1 MSPSGILDAI
11 SGETSASG
19 QSLAA
24 WGIAWA
30 RVLPTALAVP
40 AFGLGFLPL
49 ALRAAMG
56 FGLAV
61 AVAPALSEAH
71 FPAGV
76 PWPMLVVGEAARGV
90 PVAIVAATALWAA
103 SVAGGVTDAALRAK
117 VLGVAVPLGGDG
129 TPFAVLLGL
138 AAAILFLDGG
148 GAARIATRLGDP
160 ALETAGPLAA
170 AVRDLAS
177 GIEIGASI
185 GAPLLAVAVVIDIAV
200 GLASREFGALRLEA
214 IAAPLRALAVLVAGA
229 VFFERM
235 AEGIALVGGT
245 RP

>member
-1 MSPSGILDAI
+1 MSSSGILDAI
-11 SGETSASG
+11 SSETSASG
-19 QSLAA
+19 QSLVA

-30 RVLPTALAVP
+30 RLLPTAFAVP

-49 ALRAAMG
+49 GLRAAMG
-56 FGLAV
+56 LGLAV
-61 AVAPALSEAH
+61 AVAPAVSAAGL
-71 FPAGV
+71 PASV

-103 SVAGGVTDAALRAK
+103 SVAGGVTDAALGTKLR
-117 VLGVAVPLGGDG
+117 GFAVPLGREG
-129 TPFAVLLGL
+129 TSFAALLGL
-138 AAAILFLDGG
+138 AASVLFLDGG
-148 GAARIATRLGDP
+148 GAQRIATRLTEP
-160 ALETAGPLAA
+160 AVDTAGPLAA

-200 GLASREFGALRLEA
+200 GLASREFGTLRLDA
-214 IAAPLRALAVLVAGA
+214 VAAPLRALAVLVAGA
-229 VFFERM
+229 ALFERM
-235 AEGIALVGGT
+235 AEGIALFGGA